1 MIRKGISKTRIARI
15 AILLRF
21 LFGPSSFPKL
31 LGEVNIMAKKFDSFL
46 IANMNK
52 KVKHAGH
59 KYELRLNFTKDLEA
73 SDVVAGFY
81 DYCLRRT
88 ADKVRKISGQDND
101 YVPTLED
108 RAMWRKIQEIKV
120 WETDDQFIF
129 GSARA
134 RVQVQKVK
142 MTKEE
147 MKDVMTTEEIRAL
160 LALSEQRD
168 ADSEDS
174 EDDTDT
180 IEIDTDHDLSF
191 GLGDGLKPG
200 SALLR
205 S

>member
-46 IANMNK
+46 IENMNK
-52 KVKHAGH
+52 MVKHADQ

-81 DYCLRRT
+81 DYCLRRA

-200 SALLR
+200 SIAAG
-205 S
+205 

>member
-88 ADKVRKISGQDND
+88 ADKARKISGQDTVKG
-101 YVPTLED
+101 YIPTLED
-108 RAMWRKIQEIKV
+108 RAMWAKIKETKV
-120 WETDDQFIF
+120 WETDDQFIL

-142 MTKEE
+142 MTTEE

-180 IEIDTDHDLSF
+180 VEIDIDHDTMANAA
-191 GLGDGLKPG
+191 G
-200 SALLR
+200 
-205 S
+205 